1 MARHANDGPHRR
13 GVAPWVLIT
22 SAVVAVVVVAT
33 AVFLWAVN
41 KPSTLSSCTS
51 SAVLQVVASTEAAP
65 AVTAAAAAF
74 DASKPIARST
84 CITTQVGADDGADV
98 VAGLAGGW
106 KGRTTPAPGMW
117 VASSVADLAALD
129 TKAPSVIAGR
139 STTPI
144 GTTPTVLA
152 VSAADVG
159 ALTGLSWAALAE
171 GAGKPAG
178 IALPNG
184 RTFTLGW
191 PDPAGN
197 APSTAALQSI
207 AVADDPTVSQ
217 ADQSTVTTST
227 ALMAGLR
234 ESSFSGVPNTT
245 QTAVAA
251 LAAGSNGFTAMP
263 ATEAQVAGVSG
274 LAAVY
279 PTGRTVSFGV
289 LPVVLT
295 ADWVDP
301 TASAAAASFR
311 TFLSGAAG
319 RQILADHGFRV
330 PGVSPSAALSGVHSG
345 TSVVALPDASPEVRA
360 ALAAEFATGSAA
372 GSTSSSPPT
381 TPSSTRPS
389 ASASPR
395 PTLSPTPSRSPTPS
409 AGATLSAGPSPSASP
424 SPTPAAG
431 AVVTFVIDTSAAMA
445 ATDGTGTRLAGVQSA
460 LTAALAANAGAQAGL
475 WTVST
480 ADGSTGFTQRVVT
493 GPVSEQSRATAL
505 PAALAAI
512 TPSGSCWLYGAIQTV
527 YPDAAGK
534 VVAGRPNRVVVI
546 TASSDSTPGL
556 SRSTLITGI
565 TGVANSGVEL
575 DVLGL
580 SDDVNSAALTQIA
593 QAGRG
598 SYTRVAVAD
607 LNAKLTALLKI

>member
-41 KPSTLSSCTS
+41 KPSTVTSCTS
-51 SAVLQVVASTEAAP
+51 NAVLQVMASAETAP

-74 DASKPIARST
+74 DASKPIARSA
-84 CITTQVGADDGADV
+84 CITTQVGSDDGADV

-117 VASSVADLAALD
+117 VASSVADVTALD

-152 VSAADVG
+152 VPAADAG
-159 ALTGLSWAALAE
+159 ALTGLSWSALAE

-178 IALPNG
+178 IALANG

-207 AVADDPTVSQ
+207 AVADDPQVSQ
-217 ADQSTVTTST
+217 ADQGTVTTST

-234 ESSFSGVPNTT
+234 ESSFSGLPNTT
-245 QTAVAA
+245 QAALTA

-311 TFLSGAAG
+311 TFLSGPAG

-330 PGVSPSAALSGVHSG
+330 PGVSPSVSMSGVHAG
-345 TSVVALPDASPEVRA
+345 TAVVALPDASPEVRA

-372 GSTSSSPPT
+372 DSSSSSPPT
-381 TPSSTRPS
+381 TASSTRPS
-389 ASASPR
+389 ASASPH
-395 PTLSPTPSRSPTPS
+395 PTPGPTPSHRPTPS
-409 AGATLSAGPSPSASP
+409 ASATPAASPSPSV

-445 ATDGTGTRLAGVQSA
+445 TVDGTGTRLAAVQNA
-460 LTAALAANAGAQAGL
+460 VTTALAANSGAQAGL

-480 ADGSTGFTQRVVT
+480 ADGSTGFTQRIVT

-505 PAALAAI
+505 PGALSAI

-556 SRSTLITGI
+556 SRSTLVTGI

-580 SDDVNSAALTQIA
+580 SDDVNTTAMTQIA
-593 QAGRG
+593 QAGHG
-598 SYTRVAVAD
+598 TYTRVAVAD
-607 LNAKLTALLKI
+607 LNAKLTALLKA